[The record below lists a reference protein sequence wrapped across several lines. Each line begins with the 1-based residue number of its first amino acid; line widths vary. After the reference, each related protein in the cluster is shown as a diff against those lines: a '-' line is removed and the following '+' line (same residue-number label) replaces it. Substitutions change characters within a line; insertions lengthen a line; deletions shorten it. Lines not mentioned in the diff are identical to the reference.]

1 VTTALDDPER
11 VRAALRDWIAE
22 RLPADRPAAVHG
34 VEVSELASP
43 GAGQS
48 SETVLFSVSWREGRR
63 DRTGRYVLRCQ
74 PRANQIF
81 LDADVGREFRVL
93 QALGAGSGVPV
104 PPVLG
109 AEPDPGVLGVPFFVM
124 ARVAGTV
131 PQGKPS
137 IHTVGWLPT
146 LTAGRRAR
154 LWSGAL
160 DTLVAVHR
168 VDWRSAHAF
177 LLEPD
182 GEETDLAGHVERLAR
197 WYRWVTGGRAFP
209 VTDAA
214 LEHVVATAPTV
225 SAGEPVLVW
234 GDARV
239 GNMIFRDDLS
249 VAAAID
255 WELATIGPAGLD
267 LGHWLFFDQLL
278 TEASGVDRLAGFP
291 DRATTI
297 ARYRER
303 SGRPVD
309 DVGWFETLAA
319 LFTATTVIRQ
329 ADIGVGQG
337 RLAPDTRLG
346 HDNAITRVLARD
358 LGLPLP
364 ELSRDWLAHRHAIP
378 PIPPKRAAW
387 T

>member
-1 VTTALDDPER
+1 VTKVLDHPEQ
-11 VRAALRDWIAE
+11 VRAALQGWIAE
-22 RLPADRPAAVHG
+22 RLPADEPAAVHG

-48 SETVLFSVSWREGRR
+48 SEMVLFTVRWCEGRS
-63 DRTGRYVLRCQ
+63 DRTRDYVLRCQ
-74 PRANQIF
+74 PGANRIF
-81 LDADVGREFRVL
+81 LDADVGREARVL
-93 QALGAGSGVPV
+93 QALGRGSGVPV

-109 AEPDPGVLGVPFFVM
+109 AEPDPAILGVPFFVM

-146 LTAGRRAR
+146 LTADQRAR
-154 LWSGAL
+154 LWRGAL

-168 VDWRSAHAF
+168 VEWRRAHGF
-177 LLEPD
+177 LLGPEGVEP
-182 GEETDLAGHVERLAR
+182 DLAGHVERLAR

-214 LEHVVATAPTV
+214 LEHLVATAPTV
-225 SAGEPVLVW
+225 RAGEPVLVW

-239 GNMIFRDDLS
+239 GNMIFGDDLS

-255 WELATIGPAGLD
+255 WELATIGPPGLD
-267 LGHWLFFDQLL
+267 LGHWLFFDELL
-278 TEASGVDRLAGFP
+278 TDASGVARLAGFP

-297 ARYRER
+297 ARHRER
-303 SGRPVD
+303 SGRSVD
-309 DVGWFETLAA
+309 DIAWFETLAA

-329 ADIGVGQG
+329 ADIGVEQG

-346 HDNAITRVLARD
+346 HDNAITRVLARE
-358 LGLPLP
+358 LGLPP
-364 ELSRDWLAHRHAIP
+364 PDLSRDWLAHRN
-378 PIPPKRAAW
+378 PIPTRARRAVW